1 MMRNVTAVNA
11 IQILLHLNI
20 KVPVLLVKMN
30 LSIVVIVLENI
41 KEAPLMTVISLYQ
54 ANMIS

>member
-1 MMRNVTAVNA
+1 MMRNVTAVNT

-20 KVPVLLVKMN
+20 EVPALLVKMN
-30 LSIVVIVLENI
+30 LNIVVIVLENI

>member
-1 MMRNVTAVNA
+1 MMRNVTAVNT

-20 KVPVLLVKMN
+20 EVPALLVKMN
-30 LSIVVIVLENI
+30 LNIVVIVLENI
-41 KEAPLMTVISLYQ
+41 KEAPLMTVISFYQ